1 MILDSPNDAA
11 PPDATPSAASSPDA
25 TSTAASSPDVT
36 STAAPLPSGLDGRLK
51 ALYQRQRR
59 LMNLHLDLL
68 YACDLDCH
76 HCYLD
81 EKKRPQASTAT
92 IIDILEQ
99 AAEMGALQV
108 LFSGGEI
115 FLRKDLFIILE
126 AARRLRFHIRL
137 KTHGGNITG
146 HDARRLRELGV
157 AQVDFSVY
165 ALDPAVHDGFTQKRG
180 SLERTLRGIDLL
192 VAEGLRVEVKC
203 SVTTQNIA
211 HYRELN
217 EHFGKRGIPCTLSS
231 KIRGTN
237 SITTNTYDLNADF
250 EDKVE
255 VELYRIAQAGGPRT
269 PGPAPAPTES
279 HFCSAGRTMIYVSP
293 DLEVYPCVAYPR
305 PVGDL
310 SVQSL
315 AEVWRGDATLAD
327 VRAATRADT
336 HLPATSA
343 PPMVGICGTCPARS
357 HCSYCPGSAYIES
370 AGDALIPPAV
380 VCAAAFAKLEAV
392 TRWEQGERPAPEH
405 VAAVKTKRGLF
416 PIAVNLGVLRPAG
429 PSAHGAEH
437 AGGCSCG

>member
-1 MILDSPNDAA
+1 MKVESMSSAPTPRVSPPPPPAA
-11 PPDATPSAASSPDA
+11 
-25 TSTAASSPDVT
+25 
-36 STAAPLPSGLDGRLK
+36 SGLDGRLK
-51 ALYQRQRR
+51 ALYQRQGR

-92 IIDILEQ
+92 IIDILGQ
-99 AAEMGALQV
+99 AADMGALQV

-115 FLRKDLFIILE
+115 FLRKDLFTILE

-137 KTHGGNITG
+137 KTHGGNITAG
-146 HDARRLRELGV
+146 DARRLRELGI

-165 ALDPAVHDGFTQKRG
+165 ALDPDVHDGFTQKRG

-203 SVTTQNIA
+203 SVTTHNLG

-217 EHFGKRGIPCTLSS
+217 EHFEARGIPCTLSA

-237 SITTNTYDLNADF
+237 SVTTNTYDLNADF

-255 VELYRIAQAGGPRT
+255 VELYRLGQAGGPRT
-269 PGPAPAPTES
+269 PGVAPAPTES
-279 HFCSAGRTMIYVSP
+279 YFCSAGRTMIYVAP

-310 SVQSL
+310 NVQRL
-315 AEVWRGDATLAD
+315 ADVWRSEAALAD
-327 VRAATRADT
+327 VRRSTRADT
-336 HLPATSA
+336 HLPGESA
-343 PPMVGICGTCPARS
+343 PPTVGICGTCPARS
-357 HCSYCPGSAYIES
+357 QCSYCPGSAYIES

-392 TRWEQGERPAPEH
+392 TRWEGGERPTPLHATT
-405 VAAVKTKRGLF
+405 AKATRSLF

-429 PSAHGAEH
+429 PTAHGGEH